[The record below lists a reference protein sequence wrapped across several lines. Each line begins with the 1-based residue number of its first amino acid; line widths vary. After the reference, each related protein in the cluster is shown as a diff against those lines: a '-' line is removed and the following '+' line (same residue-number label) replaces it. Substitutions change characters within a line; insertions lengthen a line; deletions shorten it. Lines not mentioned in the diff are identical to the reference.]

1 VARKGIEQSIELVHR
16 LEREACLVISHAA
29 GDEEREYEKRVRTY
43 SEMLGVNTLFVS
55 GRMNDHRGR
64 DEEGRKIY
72 ALSDVYPH
80 ADLVTYP
87 SHTEGFGNAFLE
99 TIYFR
104 RPIVVNVYS
113 VYAIDIKPKGF
124 RAIELQQYVTDE
136 TIRQTREV
144 LENGD
149 LREEMVETNYE
160 LARRHYAY
168 GILADKL
175 KGLMAEAL
183 GR

>member
-1 VARKGIEQSIELVHR
+1 
-16 LEREACLVISHAA
+16 
-29 GDEEREYEKRVRTY
+29 
-43 SEMLGVNTLFVS
+43 
-55 GRMNDHRGR
+55 
-64 DEEGRKIY
+64 
-72 ALSDVYPH
+72 
-80 ADLVTYP
+80 VTYP